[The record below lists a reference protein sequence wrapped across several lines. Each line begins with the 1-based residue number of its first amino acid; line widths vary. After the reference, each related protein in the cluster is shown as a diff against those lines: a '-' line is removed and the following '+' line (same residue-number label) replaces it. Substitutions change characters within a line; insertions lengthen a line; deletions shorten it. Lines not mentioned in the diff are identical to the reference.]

1 MTRDASDWDP
11 LPVEETGLHPG
22 EAQAKLRKPEHAP
35 LEASTQGYAV
45 VRTSAPGAAVTTTR
59 SAPSVRATMEPV
71 RSRMDSST
79 RAEPPIPS
87 NANGNG
93 VGAPSQSFAQA
104 DLLTALQRSRL
115 EMPLTQVPALPML
128 REKSAEPN
136 PVAPSHGMLQH
147 EAKPVT
153 APRQVAGS
161 TLANAT
167 QQASTAR
174 QLDSAKPT
182 IAAKPGSTA
191 KQVNTAQQA
200 STAQQVNTAQQ
211 ASTAQPLAIAQ
222 SKAMAQAMLPFS
234 FAPMPAAAGVD
245 PRQQQP
251 WFLSMPVVEQL
262 RLVRAWQQDLDAASQ
277 LAAEASGARGQ
288 RMLERFWVAYVVFFV
303 AALPLMLTDGLMG
316 FVRMA
321 MAGCVTGLLWQVVP
335 HTRRTCSVSATSS
348 YVAVCMLPRIGDLVA
363 MPFSLL
369 TALGGAV
376 LVWFLAA
383 LGAAHEDRPPH
394 SD

>member
-35 LEASTQGYAV
+35 IEGSTQAFAV

-59 SAPSVRATMEPV
+59 SAPSVRSMMEPV
-71 RSRMDSST
+71 RARVDSST
-79 RAEPPIPS
+79 RAEPPVPS

-93 VGAPSQSFAQA
+93 VVAPSQSFAQA
-104 DLLTALQRSRL
+104 DLLTALQRSRS

-147 EAKPVT
+147 EAKPVI
-153 APRQVAGS
+153 APRQVAG
-161 TLANAT
+161 TRLANAT
-167 QQASTAR
+167 QPASTAK
-174 QLDSAKPT
+174 QLDTTKPT
-182 IAAKPGSTA
+182 IAAKPGS
-191 KQVNTAQQA
+191 
-200 STAQQVNTAQQ
+200 TAQQ

-222 SKAMAQAMLPFS
+222 QKAMAQAMLPFS

-245 PRQQQP
+245 SRQQQP

-277 LAAEASGARGQ
+277 LAAEANGARGQ

-335 HTRRTCSVSATSS
+335 HTRRTCSVSATSA
-348 YVAVCMLPRIGDLVA
+348 YVAVCMLPRIGELIA

-369 TALGGAV
+369 TSLGGAA

-383 LGAAHEDRPPH
+383 LGAAHEERPPH
-394 SD
+394 AD